1 MTGTLIADTDGIYHP
16 ADFND
21 RLVLGLSAPPDRRL

>member
-1 MTGTLIADTDGIYHP
+1 MTATLLADEDGFYDP

-21 RLVLGLSAPPDRRL
+21 RLVLGLNRVVT